1 MSGRIHVSAVR
12 VTTQGIRIRH
22 TFEIH
27 DVALRTAAT
36 AAVGRGLF
44 LEDWLVA
51 LARRGMAATAGPVV
65 EDSRGSTTD

>member
-1 MSGRIHVSAVR
+1 MRVSAVR

-36 AAVGRGLF
+36 AAIGHGMPLD
-44 LEDWLVA
+44 EWLVA
-51 LARRGMAATAGPVV
+51 LVRRGMEATSEPVV
-65 EDSRGSTTD
+65 EGTGKHDGLSA